1 MNPEEEM
8 QTFLEQVYKELED
21 GATEEEPQRM
31 LAAVKDSAS
40 GNYMLVMAV
49 PASAIIDGIGPDIW
63 RTPDEKRFLAVFNE
77 ETLIKVADQI
87 QEDFET
93 TDERNNAMAEYIG
106 GFIPALFERAEQLP
120 KLTF

>member
-77 ETLIKVADQI
+77 DTLVAVADKI

>member
-1 MNPEEEM
+1 M

>member
-93 TDERNNAMAEYIG
+93 TDQRNNAMAEYIG
-106 GFIPALFERAEQLP
+106 GFIPGLFERAEKLP